1 MTVGEIA
8 LLVIA
13 GVFLILAVV
22 AILTL
27 IKVGK
32 TMDAAREAIASTQ
45 QDTRPVLR
53 KADATLGLVNTNL
66 THLTG
71 VTNAASAIT
80 GNVSGLVSIVV
91 ATLGGPAVRAA
102 SFTYG
107 VRRALAARTAKAAQK
122 AQKSADKSARK
133 LKR

>member
-22 AILTL
+22 AVLTL
-27 IKVGK
+27 LKVGK
-32 TMDAAREAIASTQ
+32 TMDAAREAIANTQ
-45 QDTRPVLR
+45 SDTRPVLR

-66 THLTG
+66 KHITG

-91 ATLGGPAVRAA
+91 ATMGGPAVRAA

-107 VRRALAARTAKAAQK
+107 VRKALSARSAKAAKK
-122 AQKSADKSARK
+122 AQKNA
-133 LKR
+133 KRLSR

>member
-1 MTVGEIA
+1 MTVGEVA

-22 AILTL
+22 AVLTL
-27 IKVGK
+27 LKVGK

-66 THLTG
+66 QHITG

-107 VRRALAARTAKAAQK
+107 VRRALAARTAKAAKK
-122 AQKSADKSARK
+122 AQKNAKKVGR
-133 LKR
+133 

>member
-22 AILTL
+22 AVLTL

-32 TMDAAREAIASTQ
+32 TMDAAREAIANTQ
-45 QDTRPVLR
+45 SDTRPVLR

-66 THLTG
+66 KHVTG
-71 VTNAASAIT
+71 VTNAASAIS
-80 GNVSGLVSIVV
+80 GNVSGLVSIIV
-91 ATLGGPAVRAA
+91 ATMGGPAVRAA

-107 VRRALAARTAKAAQK
+107 VRKALAARTAKAAKK
-122 AQKSADKSARK
+122 AQKNAKKAVR
-133 LKR
+133 

>member
-22 AILTL
+22 AVLTL

-32 TMDAAREAIASTQ
+32 TMDAAREAIANTQ
-45 QDTRPVLR
+45 TDTRPVLR

-66 THLTG
+66 KHITG

-80 GNVSGLVSIVV
+80 GNVSGLVSIVA

-107 VRRALAARTAKAAQK
+107 VRKALSARSAKAVKK
-122 AQKSADKSARK
+122 AQKNA
-133 LKR
+133 KRLSR

>member
-22 AILTL
+22 AVLTL
-27 IKVGK
+27 IKVGR
-32 TMDAAREAIASTQ
+32 TMDAARTAIENTQ
-45 QDTRPVLR
+45 TDTRPVLR

-66 THLTG
+66 KHITG

-91 ATLGGPAVRAA
+91 ATMGGPAVRAA

-107 VRRALAARTAKAAQK
+107 VRKALAARTAKAAKK
-122 AQKSADKSARK
+122 AQKNAAKGAR
-133 LKR
+133 

>member
-22 AILTL
+22 AVLTL
-27 IKVGK
+27 IKVGR
-32 TMDAAREAIASTQ
+32 TMDAARAAIESTQ
-45 QDTRPVLR
+45 SDTRPVLR

-66 THLTG
+66 KHITG

-107 VRRALAARTAKAAQK
+107 VRKALAARSAKAAKK
-122 AQKSADKSARK
+122 AQKRTRK
-133 LKR
+133 AVR